1 MTTAKPNTASTS
13 TEPSPPVKADRKLTA
28 SQQML
33 RLSAALAERE
43 LGEALERWDDE
54 GGACP

>member
-1 MTTAKPNTASTS
+1 VRTEPNTASS
-13 TEPSPPVKADRKLTA
+13 ATEQLPPIQADQKLTA
-28 SQQML
+28 RQQML